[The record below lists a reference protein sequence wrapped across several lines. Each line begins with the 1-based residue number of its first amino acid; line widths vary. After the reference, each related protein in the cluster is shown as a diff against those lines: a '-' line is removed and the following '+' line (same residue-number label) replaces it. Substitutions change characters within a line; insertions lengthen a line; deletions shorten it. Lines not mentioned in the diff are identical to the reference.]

1 MRMIYKWGVILTCM
15 LLLGCDTSKQ
25 KGQSISF
32 DYPESKI
39 WAHRVNDTCEAK
51 IKKNEFVG
59 MELDLYYS
67 SFQDKIWV
75 AHDLCDTV
83 HRLSFDAWL
92 AALSDHEDNYYWLD
106 FKNLDINNADN
117 IGICL
122 LQLSEQYHIKKHVM
136 IESYDWNALKI
147 IKDKGLAV
155 ILWVD
160 NINDDK
166 NRDTLAWYRKTKD
179 KIMALQPH
187 AISSRADM
195 YSLLIQSF
203 PQMNIHLWN
212 TPIKKDTIGNLKLT
226 ELLCKDSLIK
236 VVLVDYYADI

>member
-1 MRMIYKWGVILTCM
+1 MICILGII
-15 LLLGCDTSKQ
+15 LIFFLYFGCDTSDQ
-25 KGQSISF
+25 KLQSTPF
-32 DYPESKI
+32 DYPQSKL

-59 MELDLYYS
+59 LELDLYYS
-67 SFQDKIWV
+67 SFQDNIWV

-83 HRLSFDAWL
+83 NELRFDTWLS
-92 AALSDHEDNYYWLD
+92 ALSDHEKNYYWLD
-106 FKNLDINNADN
+106 FKNLDINNAN
-117 IGICL
+117 IICERL

-155 ILWVD
+155 ILWID
-160 NINDDK
+160 NINDDINK
-166 NRDTLAWYRKTKD
+166 DTLAWYRKTKD
-179 KIMALQPH
+179 KIIALQPH

-212 TPIKKDTIGNLKLT
+212 TPIKKDTAGNLKLT
-226 ELLCKDSLIK
+226 ELLCKESSIK